1 MLSRAYDKTEKGREE
16 IATRKYQLANRLRTL
31 LVMIDG
37 KKSAAE
43 LLKNLTAIGLDENSI
58 QELIEL
64 EMIAPAVA
72 IADATESTESHA
84 PLEVESETTPIEE
97 NKISPVQSSTDT
109 DDQTEAEQFQV
120 IYNFFNETIKSALGF
135 RGFTL
140 QLKVERAKNIDDF
153 KNLRHAYLEAILK
166 IKGREIARSLRDRL
180 DVLLHEGEKLN
191 RENLN
196 TDTIFDFK

>member
-1 MLSRAYDKTEKGREE
+1 
-16 IATRKYQLANRLRTL
+16 
-31 LVMIDG
+31 MIDG
-37 KKSAAE
+37 KKSAAD
-43 LLKNLTAIGLDENSI
+43 LLKKLTAIGLDENSI
-58 QELIEL
+58 QELIDL

-72 IADATESTESHA
+72 LANA
-84 PLEVESETTPIEE
+84 PEIVDSDSPAMAEPKTTINEE
-97 NKISPVQSSTDT
+97 NKVGVVLSSANAG
-109 DDQTEAEQFQV
+109 DQTEAEQFQA

-191 RENLN
+191 RDNLN